1 MADNDINS
9 LLKQLQGSFSE
20 VPDGKYLSFD
30 SPMGGDDVSNVAP
43 IRVGLELVL
52 VNDGNALCRGKVGET
67 KMCICLSEECH
78 IKSHKRSKVPVSRLP
93 SSCCLLV
100 GGGINMNWA
109 YLTPMLDAT
118 DIEGPMIESLLERTN
133 EDWGKLFELVAVEG
147 VHDLD
152 METSLKDL
160 SKTVR
165 KKMLGSPNI
174 KRQADERSYEN
185 VAFGVKKARK
195 ILADGI
201 TASKANTDI
210 KSSLDENGHPDEEK
224 VKAFFEAVA
233 TRLDLAVGY
242 TMGTERMAELLYE
255 AFKMEVATLEES
267 IGGTKAI
274 TTMIEGTIGTRC
286 KSIEGCHPTLWGSVA
301 ELSTTTKHHHEAIN
315 GILKSV
321 LELKRKGGGRNV
333 AFSPASGLT
342 EPNSS
347 LEGGLTAEP
356 FFNQEGFPGADKTT
370 GYHEPTIKDGFIRR
384 QPAVASGSGSSG
396 GGSSGGGSS
405 GGGSSGSGSNSGA
418 SGNGSTVTGGQ
429 GSLVAPGLR
438 EGWEK
443 INRLEERVDRLESS
457 QKGSDDAVVLDGNVV
472 LRCKQDVLAFL
483 EEHLGTNCDIPAG
496 AFSSPHFLL
505 NEMMTTLG
513 CALPNLDEFTKLKRL
528 EVKAIDLRC
537 SQALM
542 TVLPVFFT
550 SPKLS
555 THIYSSSSGGPGRF
569 KAFPNAVE
577 WGTKTDE
584 DKLQYKCS
592 RALQEV
598 CRAIEDHIRD
608 ALRRS
613 PVLQLIASNLL
624 TKSKRVV
631 EDCLEFLGDN
641 YTRMMAAFDSSADA
655 WDLGCFG
662 IFQLFSNDFSVP
674 LAGMKFADFSDA
686 RSTLLTA
693 VWTNFRVGI
702 ISDAFNETGIQ
713 NHPAMSAAQVRFIIQ
728 QAKSSKKSGTVKE
741 VDNLKAQVQS
751 LQEVVKKQTQ
761 LLDQHTGKL
770 VQVESRADRACAA
783 LELPLDN
790 KKQRG
795 KGNKTKGKADDE
807 A

>member
-9 LLKQLQGSFSE
+9 LLQQLQGSFSE
-20 VPDGKYLSFD
+20 VPDGKLLSFD
-30 SPMGGDDVSNVAP
+30 SPMGGDDVTNVAP

-52 VNDGNALCRGKVGET
+52 VNDANALCRGKVGET
-67 KMCICLSEECH
+67 KMCVCLAEECTV
-78 IKSHKRSKVPVSRLP
+78 KSHRRSKVPVSRLP
-93 SSCCLLV
+93 SSSCLLV

-109 YLTPMLDAT
+109 YLTPVLDAT
-118 DIEGPMIESLLERTN
+118 DIEAPMIESLLERTN

-147 VHDLD
+147 VHDLE

-174 KRQADERSYEN
+174 KRQSDERTYEN
-185 VAFGVKKARK
+185 VAHGVKKARK

-201 TASKANTDI
+201 TAQSANTEI
-210 KSSLDENGHPDEEK
+210 KLSLDDSGNPDEAK

-242 TMGTERMAELLYE
+242 SMGTERMTELLYE
-255 AFKMEVATLEES
+255 AFRTEVATLEES

-274 TTMIEGTIGTRC
+274 TTMLEGAIGTRC

-321 LELKRKGGGRNV
+321 LDLKKRSSARNV
-333 AFSPASGLT
+333 SFSPVSGVT

-356 FFNQEGFPGADKTT
+356 FFNQEGFPGASQAKADN
-370 GYHEPTIKDGFIRR
+370 EPTIKDGFIRR
-384 QPAVASGSGSSG
+384 QPGVTVGSGSSG
-396 GGSSGGGSS
+396 GGSSGGSNNSGSS
-405 GGGSSGSGSNSGA
+405 GGGSSG
-418 SGNGSTVTGGQ
+418 TGDQ
-429 GSLVAPGLR
+429 RSVSVPGLR
-438 EGWEK
+438 EGWDK
-443 INRLEERVDRLESS
+443 VNRLEERVDRLESS
-457 QKGSDDAVVLDGNVV
+457 QKGSDDAVVLDGNIV

-483 EEHLGTNCDIPAG
+483 EEHLGANCEISAG

-513 CALPNLDEFTKLKRL
+513 CALPNLDEFAKLKRL
-528 EVKAIDLRC
+528 AVKAIDLRC

-550 SPKLS
+550 SPRLS
-555 THIYSSSSGGPGRF
+555 THIYGPSSGGTGRF
-569 KAFPNAVE
+569 KAFPNATE

-624 TKSKRVV
+624 AKSKRVV

-641 YTRMMAAFDSSADA
+641 YTRMMAAFDSTADA

-662 IFQLFSNDFSVP
+662 IYQLFSNDFSVP

-702 ISDAFNETGIQ
+702 ILDAFNETGIQ

-728 QAKSSKKSGTVKE
+728 QAKSSKKTGTAKD
-741 VDNLKAQVQS
+741 VDTLKAQVQS
-751 LQEVVKKQTQ
+751 LQDVVKKQTQ

-770 VQVESRADRACAA
+770 VQVESQADRACAA
-783 LELPLDN
+783 LEIPLDS

-795 KGNKTKGKADDE
+795 KGKAKAKADEE